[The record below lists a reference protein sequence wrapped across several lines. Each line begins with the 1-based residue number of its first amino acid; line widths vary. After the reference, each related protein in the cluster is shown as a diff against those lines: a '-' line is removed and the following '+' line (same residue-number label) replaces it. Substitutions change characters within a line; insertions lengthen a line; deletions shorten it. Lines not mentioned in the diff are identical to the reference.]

1 MGSSQLPGE
10 NAASHWALQ
19 DTHWSWGS
27 LYTVATNDT
36 VRPFI
41 LRSTAYAS
49 SLGCPENPWG
59 AYISAFWQHC
69 SSISVHLVKEQNLY
83 TAPVQVE

>member
-1 MGSSQLPGE
+1 MESSQLPGE
-10 NAASHWALQ
+10 NAASHWTLQ
-19 DTHWSWGS
+19 DTHWTWGS

-41 LRSTAYAS
+41 LRTTAYAS
-49 SLGCPENPWG
+49 SLGCPEDPWG

-69 SSISVHLVKEQNLY
+69 SSISVHLVKEQNL
-83 TAPVQVE
+83 